1 MKTNEQHHKE
11 IVKAMYR
18 IKTPNIKP
26 RTKELLHSFTGKD
39 MLIDVN
45 GKIKKTISM

>member
-26 RTKELLHSFTGKD
+26 RTKELLHSFTLQDK
-39 MLIDVN
+39 LNRIIN
-45 GKIKKTISM
+45 KKMEFL